1 MQGLLYDSAIVW
13 KCCVCESTV
22 VGCSAVDSASDSNKR
37 KELIVLEF
45 KIRRAV
51 SIYQA
56 VLML

>member
-22 VGCSAVDSASDSNKR
+22 VGCSAVDGASDSNR
-37 KELIVLEF
+37 NIVLEF

-51 SIYQA
+51 SIY
-56 VLML
+56 